1 MSAGAPRLYV
11 VLTYVPRR
19 TTVPVGKLGPV
30 VFARGW
36 YAYVGSAARARRARV
51 ARHLA
56 PLKPL
61 RWHADYLF
69 AAFPARRAW
78 LVDGAAGECELAGA
92 LAALPG
98 ASRRPPRFG
107 AGDCRCAGH
116 LVRFSRRPRRRDL
129 ALAAQAAGAP
139 EHSAVWSFA
148 PRGLAAA
155 DSVPEQTAQRAAKA
169 TTVGGG
175 LVAGVALLDRVACPG
190 VVLVHLRPGA
200 VVFGAAKSR
209 G

>member
-1 MSAGAPRLYV
+1 MTAAAPRLYV

-19 TTVPVGKLGPV
+19 TTLPVGALGPV
-30 VFARGW
+30 AFERGW

-56 PLKPL
+56 PFKPL

-69 AAFPARRAW
+69 KAFPARRAW

-98 ASRRPPRFG
+98 AARRPPRFG

-116 LVRFSRRPRRRDL
+116 LVRFSRRPRRADI
-129 ALAAQAAGAP
+129 ASAAGQ
-139 EHSAVWSFA
+139 SGAVRAFGLP
-148 PRGLAAA
+148 PRPK
-155 DSVPEQTAQRAAKA
+155 S
-169 TTVGGG
+169 GGG
-175 LVAGVALLDRVACPG
+175 D
-190 VVLVHLRPGA
+190 
-200 VVFGAAKSR
+200 
-209 G
+209 

>member
-1 MSAGAPRLYV
+1 MSVVAPRLYV
-11 VLTYVPRR
+11 VLTYLPRR
-19 TTVPVGKLGPV
+19 TTVPVGALGHV
-30 VFARGW
+30 VFERGW

-56 PLKPL
+56 TGKPL

-69 AAFPARRAW
+69 AAFPARCAW
-78 LVDGAAGECELAGA
+78 LVDGAVAECELAGA

-98 ASRRPPRFG
+98 AARRPRRFG

-116 LVRFSRRPRRRDL
+116 LVRLARRPRRRDL

-139 EHSAVWSFA
+139 EH
-148 PRGLAAA
+148 
-155 DSVPEQTAQRAAKA
+155 
-169 TTVGGG
+169 
-175 LVAGVALLDRVACPG
+175 
-190 VVLVHLRPGA
+190 GA
-200 VVFGAAKSR
+200 VRRFGP

>member
-1 MSAGAPRLYV
+1 MNAAAARLYI

-19 TTVPVGKLGPV
+19 TTVPVGALGPV
-30 VFARGW
+30 VFERGW

-56 PLKPL
+56 PDKPL

-69 AAFPARRAW
+69 AAYPARRAW

-98 ASRRPPRFG
+98 AARRPSRFG

-116 LVRFSRRPRRRDL
+116 LVRFARRPRRRDL
-129 ALAAQAAGAP
+129 AVAAHAAGAP
-139 EHSAVWSFA
+139 AHVAVRSYA
-148 PRGLAAA
+148 LRAAA
-155 DSVPEQTAQRAAKA
+155 ERPPTAS
-169 TTVGGG
+169 
-175 LVAGVALLDRVACPG
+175 
-190 VVLVHLRPGA
+190 H
-200 VVFGAAKSR
+200 
-209 G
+209 